1 MTEAPKT
8 RGETLVGQWLTFL
21 ELRHQ
26 VAQLIAKMELT
37 DSSLTFGI
45 RDEKSFRDA
54 FRDLQKLLDEMKA
67 LFGPEARVKPLVG

>member
-1 MTEAPKT
+1 
-8 RGETLVGQWLTFL
+8 
-21 ELRHQ
+21 
-26 VAQLIAKMELT
+26 MELT